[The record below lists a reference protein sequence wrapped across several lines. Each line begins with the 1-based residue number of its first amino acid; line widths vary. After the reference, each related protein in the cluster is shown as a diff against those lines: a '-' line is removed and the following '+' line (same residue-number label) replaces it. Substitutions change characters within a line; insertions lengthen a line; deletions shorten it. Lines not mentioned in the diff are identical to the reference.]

1 MDVLICYIQLYVH
14 EVTNFFLFMYFQIP
28 LLSASIVGY
37 TSVGKAVTV
46 DATVEKEEVEYPN
59 IDAMEAGT
67 SEVSST
73 TKAVIISVDIRVECI
88 DEERTG
94 LGIGDYADIT
104 FLDNDS
110 SDISLLPIGPY
121 EIIRIDNSKSA
132 VLRIVN
138 LSNKGSQIA
147 EQFITQIK
155 AGKATIKKVREFFI
169 ILKLI
174 Q

>member
-1 MDVLICYIQLYVH
+1 MC
-14 EVTNFFLFMYFQIP
+14 FQIP

-37 TSVGKAVTV
+37 ISVGKAVTL
-46 DATVEKEEVEYPN
+46 DATEEKEEKEDVDYPN
-59 IDAMEAGT
+59 IDAMEAGSKGT
-67 SEVSST
+67 SST
-73 TKAVIISVDIRVECI
+73 SKAVIISVDIRVDCI

-94 LGIGDYADIT
+94 LGIGDYADVT

-110 SDISLLPIGPY
+110 EDNSLLPSGPY

-132 VLRIVN
+132 VLRVVN

-155 AGKATIKKVREFFI
+155 AGKATIKKVRELS
-169 ILKLI
+169 ILAKN
-174 Q
+174 